1 MAKPLVEVSKV
12 RSQAERVASEIEAE
26 ILEKGFEDGT
36 FLGRK
41 DDLRTRHHVSP
52 ATMNEALRLLRERA
66 IVRVR
71 PGVKGG
77 VEVAITTRPLVVG
90 NVVVYVRD
98 GALKTEDLL
107 DARARLEEMLGQ
119 LALERATDDDLK
131 TLDASLD
138 VLRDSRWDPRRWLE
152 TTWRLHVAIARAAK
166 NPILEGLYT
175 ALIGVLDGAIARV
188 VALDQ
193 YPFEI
198 MGHVRIEEEIVEAIR
213 KRDRKRLDEAMRRR
227 RELVRPEKSAP
238 PFLPE

>member
-1 MAKPLVEVSKV
+1 MAKQVVEVSRV
-12 RSQAERVASEIEAE
+12 RSQAERVADEIQAE
-26 ILEKGFEDGT
+26 IFEKGLEDGT

-41 DDLRTRHHVSP
+41 DDLRGRHHVSP

-98 GALKTEDLL
+98 GALKTEDLF
-107 DARARLEEMLGQ
+107 DARARLEEMLGR
-119 LALERATDDDLK
+119 LALERATEED
-131 TLDASLD
+131 TQAFDAAL
-138 VLRDSRWDPRRWLE
+138 VAIRDSRWDPRRWLE

-175 ALIGVLDGAIARV
+175 GLVGVLDGAIARV

-198 MGHVRIEEEIVEAIR
+198 MGHIRIEEEIVEAIR
-213 KRDRKRLDEAMRRR
+213 KRDLVRLDEAMVRRR
-227 RELVRPEKSAP
+227 SLVHPEKSPP